1 MPHVYLVN
9 TDENDTVFGNVN
21 LPDVADSSGN
31 GRMLGVFALCM
42 GGGGAGSEDS
52 GGADEGAPGGGGGGF
67 SGNLLPINSSSRN
80 VTYEIGK
87 RGSGGNSD
95 ENDGGDSEVV
105 TQFGSC
111 FAEGGEGTMD
121 TEEGTSGGF
130 GNIGNG
136 GDGEEAG
143 GFGGGRDGGGGDSGN
158 FPSGSTGET
167 GESSGTEGINGDGIT
182 LNINTSQNSITSSVE
197 EGASGGNGANFGGGS
212 RGREASENQ
221 GGGGFIFY
229 GWSDVRSRKVNPF
242 TSGGSLSAAQDT
254 DNQYILK
261 STEPTTIFQEKVTD
275 NDGSNIQNL
284 GTFSYTNGND
294 ASVTNSEI
302 IQDTTDFP
310 QEITSLQTRTTAEVA
325 IDFNVLGDPRV
336 LNFVATPDFINSE
349 SAVPEPDYNTQLKFE
364 YRNATFIGIR
374 RYFCNPSGT
383 GCVLQSVNPYQV
395 TITGASGN
403 NLNASGHRLYTGD
416 RVTLT
421 GNVGGLSNGGNY
433 FVLRVNNNS
442 FSLASSLNNLQN
454 YDESDPFNPV
464 PDPQLINVSGGSG
477 AIFTRIDDAN
487 DQFFWRTFSNASSG
501 FNGASD
507 TGGMFNPGQTLIEFI
522 EPEFTGTA
530 DGYRQ
535 DAPLQQSV
543 ASGLVTPG
551 SFTKYEIV
559 VRDGFNEAIDTV
571 DVVAY
576 NDETP
581 DAGFGFI
588 DQVDVDP
595 PTIKGQPTGTQVII
609 DSTFFQSDASRN
621 IPGIDMPVWVQNLG
635 KSIIDPQTNVATFVP
650 GSASTNIFQD
660 GNGALVNALR
670 VYPGVTPPGITYS
683 FGQRTS
689 NLIMQITPEEFNY
702 VLEDG
707 GGILGLGQQ
716 NIAEWRI
723 RIGTD
728 PGIEYTFRVITRK
741 PELKEIF
748 DFGDLTEQVPFPA
761 PTSPDGNWT
770 GNPNDPT
777 EIDEEYITIGNII
790 EVGDDGG
797 GEDIETINPV
807 DAPSGTGLDPNF
819 NQPYTTG
826 PQIRTRDSYRQ
837 DRFDPR
843 ASGSGVSN
851 PPPNTSSTGGVWVDQ
866 RTSNINNA
874 EVNRTIKNE
883 PVDPTNWETPNTYEG
898 DFFET

>member
-1 MPHVYLVN
+1 MPHVYLTN
-9 TDENDTVFGNVN
+9 TDENDNIFNNVN
-21 LPDVADSSGN
+21 LPDVADASGS
-31 GRMLGVFALCM
+31 GRMIEIFALCQ
-42 GGGGAGSEDS
+42 GGGGSGSED
-52 GGADEGAPGGGGGGF
+52 GGGDQGAPGGGAGGF
-67 SGNLLPINSSSRN
+67 SGNLLAINSSSRS
-80 VTYEIGK
+80 VAYQIGK

-95 ENDGGDSEVV
+95 ENDGGDSIVQ

-111 FAEGGEGTMD
+111 FAEGGEGTMNTGNGAD
-121 TEEGTSGGF
+121 GGS
-130 GNIGNG
+130 GNISNG
-136 GDGEEAG
+136 GDGEDG
-143 GFGGGRDGGGGDSGN
+143 GAFDGPSGRDGGGGDADG
-158 FPSGSTGET
+158 FPSGTTGDK
-167 GESSGTEGINGDGIT
+167 GSDESNGDGIV
-182 LNINTSQNSITSSVE
+182 LNVSTSANTITTSSVE
-197 EGASGGNGANFGGGS
+197 GGGGGNGADFGGGG
-212 RGREASENQ
+212 RGRDNTSENQ

-229 GWSDVRSRKVNPF
+229 GWSDVRSRKINPF

-254 DNQYILK
+254 DNQYVLK
-261 STEPTTIFQEKVTD
+261 STEPTTLIQKKVTD
-275 NDGSNIQNL
+275 NDNSNIQNL
-284 GTFSYTNGND
+284 GNFSYTNTND

-302 IQDTTDFP
+302 VEDTTNFP
-310 QEITSLQTRTTAEVA
+310 QEISTLQTRTTAEVA
-325 IDFNVLGDPRV
+325 IDFNVLGDPRI
-336 LNFVATPDFINSE
+336 LNFVAIPDFISSE
-349 SAVPEPDYNTQLKFE
+349 LAVPTPNYDTNISFE

-383 GCVLQSVNPYQV
+383 SCVLQSVNPYQV

-433 FVLRVNNNS
+433 FVLRVNNNN
-442 FSLASSLNNLQN
+442 FALASSLNNLQN

-507 TGGMFNPGQTLIEFI
+507 TGGMFVPGQTLTQNIDVAL
-522 EPEFTGTA
+522 TGTV

-535 DAPLQQSV
+535 DGPLQQSV

-551 SFTKYEIV
+551 SVTRYEIV
-559 VRDGFNEAIDTV
+559 VRDGFNEVTDTIN
-571 DVVAY
+571 VVAY

-581 DAGFGFI
+581 DAGFGFL
-588 DQVDVDP
+588 DQVDVEP
-595 PTIKGQPTGTQVII
+595 PTVKGNPAGSPVII
-609 DSTFFQSDASRN
+609 NSTYFQSDASRN

-635 KSIIDPQTNVATFVP
+635 KSIIDPQTGVATFVP

-660 GNGALVNALR
+660 GNGGLVNALR
-670 VYPGVTPPGITYS
+670 IYPGITPPGITYG

-689 NLIMQITPEEFNY
+689 NLVIQILPEEFNY
-702 VLEDG
+702 VLADG

-723 RIGTD
+723 RIGTN

-748 DFGDLTEQVPFPA
+748 DFGDLAGQVPFPA
-761 PTSPDGNWT
+761 ATSPDGNWT

-826 PQIRTRDSYRQ
+826 PQVRTRDAYRQ

-851 PPPNTSSTGGVWVDQ
+851 PPPNTSPTGGVWVDQ
-866 RTSNINNA
+866 RASNINNA
-874 EVNRTIKNE
+874 EINRTIKNE
-883 PVDPTNWETPNTYEG
+883 PVDPNNWETPTTYEG
-898 DFFET
+898 NFFES